1 MEQKA
6 NEIVQDPANGS
17 YHEIIPQQVDSPIV
31 FDYAKLHYSEHDS
44 DRVHLLS
51 WHEQLEVKYFLEG
64 GAEITCGSNCFLTQ
78 TGDLLLINP
87 YEYHKSRIFDPDRV
101 PVYHLMGIS
110 LDHPSLR
117 SVLRDSPELM
127 GEGAPGTAELRM
139 PFLKNVIRDPSSPCV
154 TLFLLLAEEYKR
166 SGDGYSPF
174 KENLLRAF
182 LYSLIRDAANN
193 TSSETGRRQKNTVTA
208 LLPALRYIDAH
219 LKESISV
226 SELARQCVLST
237 SRFSHLFKEVTGTG
251 AVNYIHE
258 LRISKA
264 AVLLATTGLSVAEV
278 AEKVGFG
285 DAAYFSRVF
294 RKSCGKSPVEY
305 RRTGEPDAR
314 KK

>member
-1 MEQKA
+1 MAQPMNQIIK
-6 NEIVQDPANGS
+6 DPEKES
-17 YHEIIPQQVDSPIV
+17 FHEILPQTMESPVV
-31 FDYAKLHYSEHDS
+31 FDYAKTHYSEHDS

-87 YEYHKSRIFDPDRV
+87 YEYHKSRIFDPARI
-101 PVYHLMGIS
+101 PVYHLMGIR

-127 GEGAPGTAELRM
+127 GEGAPYTEELRM
-139 PFLKNVIRDPSSPCV
+139 PFLKNVIREPDSPCV
-154 TLFLLLAEEYKR
+154 KLFLLLVEEYRR

-182 LYSLIRDAANN
+182 LYSLIRDAAN
-193 TSSETGRRQKNTVTA
+193 SASEEAIRRQKNTVKA

-219 LKESISV
+219 LKQSISV
-226 SELARQCVLST
+226 AELARQCVLST
-237 SRFSHLFKEVTGTG
+237 SRFSHLFKEVTGMG

-264 AVLLATTGLSVAEV
+264 AVLLATTGMSVAEI
-278 AEKVGFG
+278 AEQVGFG

-294 RKSCGKSPVEY
+294 RKSCGRSPVDY
-305 RRTGEPDAR
+305 RREG
-314 KK
+314 KKE

>member
-1 MEQKA
+1 MDRKT
-6 NEIVQDPANGS
+6 NEIIRDPVSGS
-17 YHEIIPQQVDSPIV
+17 YHEILPQQMESPIV
-31 FDYAKLHYSEHDS
+31 FDYAKPHYSEHDS

-110 LDHPSLR
+110 LNHPSLR
-117 SVLRDSPELM
+117 SVLRDNPELM

-139 PFLKNVIRDPSSPCV
+139 PFLKNVIRDPTAPCV

-166 SGDGYSPF
+166 SGDSYSPF

-182 LYSLIRDAANN
+182 LYSLIRDAANHD
-193 TSSETGRRQKNTVTA
+193 TAETQRRQKKTVTI

-219 LKESISV
+219 LKERISV
-226 SELARQCVLST
+226 AVLARQCVLST

-251 AVNYIHE
+251 AVNYIQE

-278 AEKVGFG
+278 AEQVGFS
-285 DAAYFSRVF
+285 DPAYFSRAF
-294 RKSCGKSPVEY
+294 RKSCGMSPNEY
-305 RRTGEPDAR
+305 RRFDGGR
-314 KK
+314 KEA

>member
-1 MEQKA
+1 MSLQTNGIGK
-6 NEIVQDPANGS
+6 DPT
-17 YHEIIPQQVDSPIV
+17 HESFHESFPQPAELPVV
-31 FDYAKLHYSEHDS
+31 FRYAKVHNSEYDS

-51 WHEQLEVKYFLEG
+51 WHEELEVKYFLEG

-87 YEYHKSRIFDPDRV
+87 YEYHKSRIFNPEQV
-101 PVYHLMGIS
+101 PVYHLMDIR
-110 LDHPSLR
+110 LDHPSLS

-127 GEGAPGTAELRM
+127 GEGAPGTSEVRM
-139 PFLKNVIRDPSSPCV
+139 PFLKNVIRDPNSPCV

-166 SGDGYSPF
+166 SGDGNSPL

-182 LYSLIRDAANN
+182 LYSLIRDAANAD
-193 TSSETGRRQKNTVTA
+193 SAEARRRQKNTVTA

-219 LKESISV
+219 LKETISV
-226 SELARQCVLST
+226 AMLAEQCALST

-264 AVLLATTGLSVAEV
+264 AVLLATTGLSIAEI
-278 AEKVGFG
+278 ARQVGFG
-285 DAAYFSRVF
+285 DAAYFSRMF

-305 RRTGEPDAR
+305 RRDGTKE
-314 KK
+314 

>member
-1 MEQKA
+1 MAQQMSQIIKDPT
-6 NEIVQDPANGS
+6 NES
-17 YHEIIPQQVDSPIV
+17 FHEILPQQVESPIV
-31 FDYAKLHYSEHDS
+31 FNYAKTHYSENDS

-64 GAEITCGSNCFLTQ
+64 GAEVTCGSNCFVTR
-78 TGDLLLINP
+78 TGDLLLVNP

-101 PVYHLMGIS
+101 PIYHLMGIS

-139 PFLKNVIRDPSSPCV
+139 PFLKNVIRDPSAPCV

-182 LYSLIRDAANN
+182 LYSLIRDAAN
-193 TSSETGRRQKNTVTA
+193 TDAAEAHRRQKNTVTA

-219 LKESISV
+219 VKETISV
-226 SELARQCVLST
+226 AELAEQCMLSI
-237 SRFSHLFKEVTGTG
+237 SRFSHLFKRVTGTG
-251 AVNYIHE
+251 VVNYIHE
-258 LRISKA
+258 LRVSKA
-264 AVLLATTGLSVAEV
+264 AVLLATTGLSVAEI
-278 AEKVGFG
+278 AERVGFS

-294 RKSCGKSPVEY
+294 RKSCGKSPLEY
-305 RRTGEPDAR
+305 RRDG
-314 KK
+314 KKE